1 MILERLGDAAPVDA
15 RERLANMQRQ
25 EAMRAEPAKL
35 ERVPYFCSGC
45 PHNTSTNVPEGSRA
59 MAGIGCHYMTVWMDR
74 RTETFTQ
81 MGGEGVPWI
90 GQAAFT
96 DTDHVFANLGD
107 GTFYH
112 SGSLAIRAAVAAKV
126 NITYKVL
133 YNDAVAMTGG
143 QPVDARDQNIT
154 VPQILKMLIAEGVD
168 RIEVMTE
175 DLDRYNG
182 VSLPNMSGLHHRDD
196 LDKVQRELRETGGVS
211 ILLYDQTC
219 ASEKRRRRK
228 RGLMPDPDKRVII
241 NELVCEGCGD
251 CGQKSNCLSVVPVET
266 EFGRKRKIDQST
278 CNKDFSCVNGF
289 CPSFVT
295 VSGAQLR
302 KPNSGITEGTGP
314 QPVIDLPEPT
324 LPSLD
329 KDYSILVTGVG
340 GTGIVTVG
348 ALLGMAA
355 HIEGKGVSVLD
366 QAGLAQKGGP
376 VISHLRFGASPET
389 LQGSRIPS
397 AGADLI
403 LGCDLLVAAGGE
415 ARAKI
420 DPGRTH
426 AVINGH
432 RTVTGQFTKNPD
444 LQIPGETMLGDIA
457 ALVGQGKLFSIDA
470 TEIATRMM
478 GNSIATNLFMLGIA
492 YQKGLI
498 PVSADAI
505 MQAITLNG
513 VAVKM
518 NTDAFVWGRRAA
530 QDPHGVQKVM
540 DQRRE
545 AARQQLGVTANKPK
559 HRVLSLSNEELIS
572 LRVEDL
578 TLYQDAAYAAR
589 YKALTDRVIEAEAQL
604 GPGFTQLAQAVGRY
618 AYKLM
623 AYKDEYEVAR
633 LYTDGR
639 FLAQLKERF
648 EGEVKLTFHLAPP
661 MIADRDERTGELK
674 KREFG
679 PWMLKAFGLLKH
691 FRRFRGTKLDPFG
704 YTEERRME
712 RQLIEDYFQTIDHL
726 LANLTP
732 QNHHLAVEVARVPE
746 HIRGYGHVKER
757 HLTEAKAKEAQL
769 LEYFNNPAPE
779 RQAAE

>member
-1 MILERLGDAAPVDA
+1 
-15 RERLANMQRQ
+15 
-25 EAMRAEPAKL
+25 
-35 ERVPYFCSGC
+35 
-45 PHNTSTNVPEGSRA
+45 
-59 MAGIGCHYMTVWMDR
+59 MAGIGCHYMAVWMDR
-74 RTETFTQ
+74 RTDTFTQ

-96 DTDHVFANLGD
+96 DTQHVFANLGD

-112 SGSLAIRAAVAAKV
+112 SGSLAIRAAIAAKV
-126 NITYKVL
+126 NITYKLL

-143 QPVDARDQNIT
+143 QPVDARDQSIT
-154 VPQILKMLIAEGVD
+154 VSQILKMLMAEGVD
-168 RIEVMTE
+168 RIDVVTE

-182 VSLPNMSGLHHRDD
+182 VSLPNFTGLHHRND

-251 CGQKSNCLSVVPVET
+251 CSEKSNCLSVVPVET
-266 EFGRKRKIDQST
+266 EYGRKRKIDQST
-278 CNKDFSCVNGF
+278 CNKDYSCVNGF
-289 CPSFVT
+289 CPSFVS

-302 KPNSGITEGTGP
+302 KPNSGITGTTGP

-324 LPSLD
+324 LPNLER
-329 KDYSILVTGVG
+329 DYSILVTGVG

-376 VISHLRFGASPET
+376 VISHLRFSKSPDHV
-389 LQGSRIPS
+389 LGSRIPS

-415 ARAKI
+415 ARAKV

-426 AVINGH
+426 AVVNAH
-432 RTVTGQFTKNPD
+432 RTITGQFTKNPD
-444 LQIPGETMLGDIA
+444 LKIPGEAMLGDIA
-457 ALVGQGKLFSIDA
+457 ALVGDGKLFSIDG

-492 YQKGLI
+492 YQKGLV
-498 PVSADAI
+498 PVSSEAI
-505 MQAITLNG
+505 LQAIKLNG
-513 VAVKM
+513 VAVGM
-518 NTDAFVWGRRAA
+518 NTDAFMWGRRAA
-530 QDPHGVQKVM
+530 QDPDAIRKVM
-540 DQRRE
+540 EQRRA
-545 AARQQLGVTANKPK
+545 AARAQLGVTANKPR
-559 HRVLSLSNEELIS
+559 HRVLSTSTDEIIARRVEEL
-572 LRVEDL
+572 
-578 TLYQDAAYAAR
+578 TAYQDAAYAKR
-589 YKALTDRVIEAEAQL
+589 YKALTERVQKAEAKL
-604 GPGFTQLAQAVGRY
+604 GADFTQLTEAVARY

-639 FLAQLKERF
+639 FLSQLKERF
-648 EGEVKLTFHLAPP
+648 EGDIKLTFHLAPP
-661 MIADRDERTGELK
+661 MLADRDERTGELK
-674 KREFG
+674 KQEFG

-691 FRRFRGTKLDPFG
+691 FRKFRGTALDPFG
-704 YTEERRME
+704 RTEERKLE
-712 RQLIEDYFQTIDHL
+712 RKLIADYFTTIDGL
-726 LANLTP
+726 LATLDAA
-732 QNHHLAVEVARVPE
+732 NHHIAVDIARVPE
-746 HIRGYGHVKER
+746 HIRGFGHVKER
-757 HLTEAKAKEAQL
+757 HLKQAKAREAEL
-769 LEYFNNPAPE
+769 LASYSNPEPQ
-779 RQAAE
+779 RTAAE